1 MTTDLLAGIRVLDF
15 TLAAVGPFCTRVLC
29 DLGAEVIHVEWP
41 RERHDG
47 QEFDPDATRFRRD
60 RMLADNQSDQLFAH
74 VNAGKK
80 SLAINLKSPEGLDVI
95 RGLVASCDVV
105 VENMTP
111 RVMHSLGLTY
121 DELTRINPR
130 IVMCSMSGF
139 GQAGLDGDTTKPCSD
154 PIAQAMSG
162 LSWLTGDRDGYP
174 YAVGG
179 GLADTITSMVGVSAI
194 LAALLSRTT
203 SGEGQYVDLAMVES
217 VAYLDCTSLPYT
229 AMTGRQVGARN
240 GAQNSYQSPMGPLK
254 AKDGYLS
261 IQAYGSGPDSPWGRV
276 AHLIGR
282 ADMIDDP
289 RYRTDADRVVNI
301 GDVVDA
307 IELWLESLPSRDV
320 ALTLF
325 DAERILCAP
334 VLSQM
339 EMLSHP
345 YFAERGTFGDVE
357 FPGLG
362 PVTMVQ
368 PPFKFSDATARVR
381 GPAPE
386 MGEHSRELL
395 ADILDVDDSRFEQLL
410 RSGAVFE
417 SAAGRARGG
426 DPRAAT
432 RP

>member
-1 MTTDLLAGIRVLDF
+1 MSTDLLAGIRVLDF

-41 RERHDG
+41 RKRFDG
-47 QEFDPDATRFRRD
+47 QEFDPDGTRFRRD

-80 SLAINLKSPEGLDVI
+80 SLAINLKSAQGLELI
-95 RGLVASCDVV
+95 RQLVASCDVV

-111 RVMHSLGLTY
+111 RVMQSLGLTY
-121 DELTRINPR
+121 EELKRINSR

-139 GQAGLDGDTTKPCSD
+139 GQAGLNGDTTKPCSD

-162 LSWLTGDRDGYP
+162 LSWLTGERDGYP
-174 YAVGG
+174 YAIGG
-179 GLADTITSMVGVSAI
+179 GIADTITSMVGVSAI
-194 LAALLSRTT
+194 LAALVGRNTT
-203 SGEGQYVDLAMVES
+203 GEGQYVDLAMVES

-229 AMTGRQVGARN
+229 AMTGRQLGARN

-261 IQAYGSGPDSPWGRV
+261 IQAYGEGPDSPWGRV
-276 AHLIGR
+276 AQLIGR
-282 ADMIDDP
+282 LDMIDDP
-289 RYRTDADRVVNI
+289 RYRTDADRVVHTA
-301 GDVVDA
+301 DVVAA
-307 IELWLESLPSRDV
+307 IEEWLESLPSRDV

-325 DAERILCAP
+325 DAERVLCAP

-339 EMLSHP
+339 DMLNHP
-345 YFAERGTFGDVE
+345 YFAERGTFGEVDY
-357 FPGLG
+357 PGLG

-368 PPFKFSDATARVR
+368 PPFKFSDANASVR

-386 MGEHSRELL
+386 MGQHSREVL
-395 ADILDVDDSRFEQLL
+395 ANILGMEQGQFDELV

-417 SAAGRARGG
+417 SAAGRARTEQTAP
-426 DPRAAT
+426 DHR
-432 RP
+432 